1 MFAYAVQQSLR
12 HRLFVLIVALGL
24 VIYGLMTLR
33 TMPIDVLPDL
43 TRPMVTLITEA
54 EGLSPEEVES
64 LVTYPIES
72 AMSGLPG
79 MQRVRSTSGAGL
91 SVVYLEFGWSTDVFK
106 DRQFVVERLSQI
118 SNTLPPGLVPFMTPM
133 SSVMGEIMLMSFT
146 SGGTTSAMDLRE
158 LVDWV
163 VRPRLLAIPGV
174 AQVIPIGGE
183 VRQYRVKPIPGQMMA
198 LDVSLDAISHAL
210 HRFGANT
217 GGGFVDQHDREY
229 VIRNV
234 SRTRHLE
241 DLRSLV
247 IAERNGVSIALSQV
261 ADVAFEP
268 RVKRGDAGY
277 MGEPAVIVSV
287 MKQPGADS
295 TGLVAAVKGA
305 MTGLVH
311 NFPKDVKFRDVIYD
325 QGEFITTSVDNVKRV
340 LIEASVVVTVVLF
353 IFLMNARTTIIS
365 LTAIP
370 ISACAAVLVLHA
382 MGQTINTM
390 TLGGLAIAIG
400 ELVDDAVVGV
410 ENVFRRLRQNAKTAA
425 PRPILSVV
433 ADASM
438 EVRSGILIATV
449 IIVVVLLPLYALS
462 GIEGR
467 MFSPFATAYVV
478 SILASLVTA
487 ITVTPVMCYYLLP
500 KVRLLEGED
509 GAVLRVLKR
518 VNRSVV
524 AWALART
531 RLVATVALVVV
542 AVIGGSLLWIP
553 RVFMPTMNEGSVVVL
568 AELAPGISLE
578 ASNRIGR
585 MVERLVMQVP
595 EAITVARRTGR
606 AELDEHAEGINVSE
620 LNVRLRRSERTDEE
634 IRADIRQR
642 LAPLPVRVILD
653 EPLSHRIDNMIS
665 GVRAKI
671 ALKIFGD
678 DLDTLRSI
686 AGNFEQ
692 QLKGIPGIGDVAV
705 ATQARIP
712 QIEVAVDYDRAA
724 AYGVAPSAITEA
736 LQTLAMGDTVS
747 EILDGER
754 RFDLVIRMHDA
765 DRTTAGLS
773 GLLVE
778 TAQGRIPLATFA
790 DVRETD
796 GPNNIQRENTRRQ
809 IVVRANADSAEMSE
823 VVERIRQIVAATQL
837 PPGYFT
843 DLDGTFRA
851 QEEASSAIMG
861 LAAISLALIFVV
873 LYSRYRHVSLT
884 LMIMAIIPMAMIG
897 GVGGL
902 WIAGLPLSIAS
913 LFGFVTLAGITARN
927 GILKISHYINL
938 VLHEGERFG
947 DALLLR
953 GSEERLAPV
962 LMTTVSAGLALI
974 PLLFGGHDPG
984 KEILHPIAVVIFG
997 GLISTLA
1004 LDTLLTPVL
1013 FKMFGRPALAALTE
1027 GPAASGGLKEAF

>member
-1 MFAYAVQQSLR
+1 MFAYTVEQSLR

-24 VIYGLMTLR
+24 VIYGLISLR
-33 TMPIDVLPDL
+33 AMPIDVLPDL

-64 LVTYPIES
+64 LVTYPIEA

-91 SVVYLEFGWSTDVFK
+91 SVVYLEFDWDTDVYI
-106 DRQFVVERLSQI
+106 DRQFVVERLGQI
-118 SNTLPPGLVPFMTPM
+118 TNSLPPGLVPFMTPM
-133 SSVMGEIMLMSFT
+133 SSVMGEIMLMAFT
-146 SGGTTSAMDLRE
+146 SDSTSAMDLRE

-163 VRPRLLAIPGV
+163 IRPRLLTIPGV

-183 VRQYRVKPIPGQMMA
+183 VRQYRVKPNPSQMMS
-198 LDVSLDAISHAL
+198 LDVSLENLSHAL
-210 HRFGANT
+210 HQFGANT
-217 GGGFVDQHDREY
+217 GGGFVNQHDREY

-234 SRTRHLE
+234 SRTRALD
-241 DLRSLV
+241 DLRNLIV
-247 IAERNGVSIALSQV
+247 AERHGVSIALSQI
-261 ADVAFEP
+261 ADVEFEP

-277 MGEPAVIVSV
+277 MAEPAVIVSV

-295 TGLVAAVKGA
+295 TSLVASVKQA
-305 MTGLVH
+305 MAGISQ
-311 NFPKDVKFRDVIYD
+311 NFPRDVKFRDIIYD
-325 QGEFITTSVDNVKRV
+325 QGDFITASVENVEQV
-340 LIEASVVVTVVLF
+340 LIEASVVVTIVLF

-370 ISACAAVLVLHA
+370 ISACAAILVLSF

-410 ENVFRRLRQNAKTAA
+410 ENVFRRLRQNALLPN
-425 PRPILSVV
+425 PRPAIRVV
-433 ADASM
+433 AEASM
-438 EVRSGILIATV
+438 EVRSGILIATI

-467 MFSPFATAYVV
+467 MFAPFATAYVMA
-478 SILASLVTA
+478 ILASLVTA
-487 ITVTPVMCYYLLP
+487 ISVTPVLCYFLLSNS
-500 KVRLLEGED
+500 KILEDED
-509 GAVLRVLKR
+509 GLVLRFLKR
-518 VNRSVV
+518 INRHVV
-524 AWALART
+524 GWAIART
-531 RLVATVALVVV
+531 RAVAIGALSAVVLVGVTL
-542 AVIGGSLLWIP
+542 IWIP
-553 RVFMPTMNEGSVVVL
+553 RVFMPTMNEGSIVVL
-568 AELAPGISLE
+568 AELSPGISLE

-585 MVERLVMQVP
+585 MVERLIMQVP
-595 EAITVARRTGR
+595 EVVTVGRRTGR

-620 LNVRLRRSERTDEE
+620 VNVRQRRADRTDEE
-634 IRADIRQR
+634 IRQDIRQR
-642 LAPLPVRVILD
+642 LSSLPVRVLLD
-653 EPLSHRIDNMIS
+653 EPLSHRIDHMIS

-678 DLDTLRSI
+678 DLDTLRSL
-686 AGNFEQ
+686 AGSFEQ
-692 QLKGIPGIGDVAV
+692 KLKTVPGIGDVAV

-712 QIEVAVDYDRAA
+712 QIEIAVDYDRAA
-724 AYGVAPSAITEA
+724 SYGVAPSSITEA
-736 LQTLAMGDTVS
+736 LQSLTMGETVS

-765 DRTTAGLS
+765 DRTTEGLA

-778 TAQGRIPLATFA
+778 TPRGRIPLSTFA
-790 DVRETD
+790 EVRETD
-796 GPNNIQRENTRRQ
+796 GPNNVQRENTRRR
-809 IVVRANADSAEMSE
+809 IVVRANADSSDMSR
-823 VVERIRQIVAATQL
+823 VVEEIRKIVAETQM

-851 QEEASSAIMG
+851 QEEASRSIMV
-861 LAAISLALIFVV
+861 LAAISLAMIFVV

-884 LMIMAIIPMAMIG
+884 LMIMAIVPMAMIG
-897 GVGGL
+897 GVGAL
-902 WIAGLPLSIAS
+902 WIVGLPLSIAS

-938 VLHEGERFG
+938 VLHEGETFG
-947 DALLLR
+947 DKLLLR

-962 LMTTVSAGLALI
+962 LMTTLAAGLALI
-974 PLLFGGHDPG
+974 PLLFGGDDPG

-997 GLISTLA
+997 GLISTLT

-1013 FKMFGRPALAALTE
+1013 FKMFGKSALINLTE
-1027 GPAASGGLKEAF
+1027 DNAGRVGLKEAY

>member
-24 VIYGLMTLR
+24 VIYGLMSLR
-33 TMPIDVLPDL
+33 AMPIDVLPDL

-54 EGLSPEEVES
+54 DGLSPEEVES
-64 LVTYPIES
+64 LVTYPIEA

-91 SVVYLEFGWSTDVFK
+91 SVVYLEFDWSTDVYK

-118 SNTLPPGLVPFMTPM
+118 GNTLPPGLVPFMAPM
-133 SSVMGEIMLMSFT
+133 SSVMGEIMLMAFT
-146 SGGTTSAMDLRE
+146 SGATTSAMDLRE

-163 VRPRLLAIPGV
+163 IRPRLLAIPGV

-183 VRQYRVKPIPGQMMA
+183 VRQYRVKPNPGQMMA
-198 LDVSLDAISHAL
+198 LDVSLEAIAQAL

-234 SRTRHLE
+234 SRTRKLD
-241 DLRSLV
+241 DLRALV
-247 IAERNGVSIALSQV
+247 IAERNGTSIALSQV
-261 ADVAFEP
+261 ADVGFEP
-268 RVKRGDAGY
+268 RVKRGDAGH
-277 MGEPAVIVSV
+277 MAEPAVIVSV

-295 TGLVAAVKGA
+295 TSLVAAVKQA
-305 MTGLVH
+305 MGGLVQ
-311 NFPKDVKFRDVIYD
+311 NFPSDVKFRDIIYD
-325 QGEFITTSVDNVKRV
+325 QGDFITTSVENVERV
-340 LIEASVVVTVVLF
+340 LIEASIVVTIVLF
-353 IFLMNARTTIIS
+353 VFLMNARTTIIS

-370 ISACAAVLVLHA
+370 ISACAAILVLDY

-410 ENVFRRLRQNAKTAA
+410 ENVFRRLRQNARLPA
-425 PRPILSVV
+425 PRSVLGVV

-449 IIVVVLLPLYALS
+449 IIVVVLLPLYALT

-467 MFSPFATAYVV
+467 MFAPFATAYVV
-478 SILASLVTA
+478 SILASLATA
-487 ITVTPVMCYYLLP
+487 ITVTPVLCYYLLP
-500 KVRLLEGED
+500 NSRVLEGDD
-509 GAVLRVLKR
+509 GWVVRHLKR
-518 VNRSVV
+518 VNRAVV
-524 AWALART
+524 GWAIART
-531 RLVATVALVVV
+531 RPVAL
-542 AVIGGSLLWIP
+542 AAMAFVILVGGSLLWIP

-585 MVERLVMQVP
+585 MVERLIMQVP

-620 LNVRLRRSERTDEE
+620 LNVRLRRADRNDEE
-634 IRADIRQR
+634 IRADIRAR
-642 LAPLPVRVILD
+642 LASLPVRVILD
-653 EPLSHRIDNMIS
+653 EPLSHRIDHMIS

-686 AGNFEQ
+686 AGRFEQ
-692 QLKGIPGIGDVAV
+692 QMKAIPGIDDVAV
-705 ATQARIP
+705 ATQTRIP
-712 QIEVAVDYDRAA
+712 QIEIAVDYDRAA
-724 AYGVAPSAITEA
+724 GYGVAPSAITEA

-747 EILDGER
+747 QILDGER
-754 RFDLVIRMHDA
+754 RFDLVIRMHDV
-765 DRTTAGLS
+765 DRTTEGLT

-778 TAQGRIPLATFA
+778 TPRGRIPLSTFA

-809 IVVRANADSAEMSE
+809 IVVRANADSSDMSE
-823 VVERIRQIVAATQL
+823 VVERIRGIVAATQM

-884 LMIMAIIPMAMIG
+884 LMIMAIVPMAMIG
-897 GVGGL
+897 GVGAL

-927 GILKISHYINL
+927 GILKVSHYINL
-938 VLHEGERFG
+938 VLHEGETFG

-953 GSEERLAPV
+953 GSDERLAPV
-962 LMTTVSAGLALI
+962 LMTTVSAGLALV
-974 PLLFGGHDPG
+974 PLLFGGDDPG

-1004 LDTLLTPVL
+1004 LDTMLTPVL
-1013 FKMFGRPALAALTE
+1013 FKMFGRSALAALTE
-1027 GPAASGGLKEAF
+1027 GDAGRAGLKEAY

>member
-1 MFAYAVQQSLR
+1 MFAYTIQQSLR
-12 HRLFVLIVALGL
+12 HRLFVMIVALGL
-24 VIYGLMTLR
+24 VVYGLMSLR

-64 LVTYPIES
+64 LVTYPIE
-72 AMSGLPG
+72 AVMSGLPG
-79 MQRVRSTSGAGL
+79 MQRVRSQSGAGL
-91 SVVYLEFGWSTDVFK
+91 SVVYLEFDWSTDVHV
-106 DRQFVVERLSQI
+106 DRQFVVERLSQLTN
-118 SNTLPPGLVPFMTPM
+118 SLPPGLVPFMTPM
-133 SSVMGEIMLMSFT
+133 SSVMGEIMLMAFT
-146 SGGTTSAMDLRE
+146 STSTSAMDLRE
-158 LVDWV
+158 MVDWV
-163 VRPRLLAIPGV
+163 IRPRLLAIPGV

-183 VRQYRVKPIPGQMMA
+183 VRQYRVKPNPGQMMS
-198 LDVSLDAISHAL
+198 LDVSLENLSHAL
-210 HRFGANT
+210 HQFGANT
-217 GGGFVDQHDREY
+217 GGGFVNQHDREF

-234 SRTRHLE
+234 SRTRALE
-241 DLRSLV
+241 DLRNLI
-247 IAERNGVSIALSQV
+247 IAERNGVSIALSQI
-261 ADVAFEP
+261 ADVDFEP

-277 MGEPAVIVSV
+277 MAEPAVIVSV

-295 TGLVAAVKGA
+295 TSLVETVKQA
-305 MTGLVH
+305 MAGITH
-311 NFPKDVKFRDVIYD
+311 NFPPDVKFRDIIYD
-325 QGEFITTSVDNVKRV
+325 QGDFISKSVENVERV
-340 LIEASVVVTVVLF
+340 LIEASVVVTIVLF
-353 IFLMNARTTIIS
+353 VFLMNVRTTIIS

-370 ISACAAVLVLHA
+370 ISACAAILVLNA
-382 MGQTINTM
+382 MGETINTM

-410 ENVFRRLRQNAKTAA
+410 ENVFRRLRQNAQSPT
-425 PRPILSVV
+425 PRPVLSVV

-438 EVRSGILIATV
+438 EVRSGILIATI
-449 IIVVVLLPLYALS
+449 IIVVVLLPLYALT

-467 MFSPFATAYVV
+467 MFAPFATAYVV

-487 ITVTPVMCYYLLP
+487 ISVTPVLCYYLLP
-500 KVRLLEGED
+500 NARILEGED
-509 GAVLRVLKR
+509 GAALRVLKR
-518 VNRSVV
+518 VNRKLVG
-524 AWALART
+524 WALAHAR
-531 RLVATVALVVV
+531 AVALTALAVVS
-542 AVIGGSLLWIP
+542 VIGFSLIWIP
-553 RVFMPTMNEGSVVVL
+553 RVFLPTMNEGSIVVL
-568 AELAPGISLE
+568 AEMNPGVSLE

-595 EAITVARRTGR
+595 EVITVGRRTGR

-620 LNVRLRRSERTDEE
+620 LNVRLRHDSRSDEE
-634 IRADIRQR
+634 IRKDIRLH
-642 LAPLPVRVILD
+642 LASLPVRVILD

-678 DLDTLRSI
+678 DLDTLRSL
-686 AGNFEQ
+686 AGSFETK
-692 QLKGIPGIGDVAV
+692 LKAIPGIGDVAV

-712 QIEVAVDYDRAA
+712 QIEIAVDYDRAA
-724 AYGVAPSAITEA
+724 SYGVAPSSITEA
-736 LQTLAMGDTVS
+736 LQSLTMGETVS

-765 DRTTAGLS
+765 DRTTEGLAA
-773 GLLVE
+773 LLVE
-778 TAQGRIPLATFA
+778 TPRGRIPLSTFA
-790 DVRETD
+790 EVRETD
-796 GPNNIQRENTRRQ
+796 GPNNIQRENTRRR
-809 IVVRANADSAEMSE
+809 IVVRANADSGDMSE
-823 VVERIRQIVAATQL
+823 VVEAIRQVVADTKM

-851 QEEASSAIMG
+851 QEDASRSIMA
-861 LAAISLALIFVV
+861 LACISLALIFVV

-902 WIAGLPLSIAS
+902 WVAELPLSIAS
-913 LFGFVTLAGITARN
+913 MFGFVTLAGITARN

-938 VLHEGERFG
+938 VLHEGETFG
-947 DALLLR
+947 DSLLLR

-962 LMTTVSAGLALI
+962 LMTTVAAGLALI
-974 PLLFGGHDPG
+974 PLLFGGEDPG

-997 GLISTLA
+997 GLISTLT

-1013 FKMFGRPALAALTE
+1013 FKLFGRNALVNLTE
-1027 GPAASGGLKEAF
+1027 GEAGQAGLKEAY

>member
-1 MFAYAVQQSLR
+1 MFAYTVEQSLR

-24 VIYGLMTLR
+24 VIYGLISLR
-33 TMPIDVLPDL
+33 AMPIDVLPDL

-64 LVTYPIES
+64 LVTYPIEA

-91 SVVYLEFGWSTDVFK
+91 SVVYLEFDWDTDVYI
-106 DRQFVVERLSQI
+106 DRQFVVERLGQI
-118 SNTLPPGLVPFMTPM
+118 TNSLPPGLVPFMTPM
-133 SSVMGEIMLMSFT
+133 SSVMGEIMLMAFT
-146 SGGTTSAMDLRE
+146 SDSTSAMDLRE

-163 VRPRLLAIPGV
+163 IRPRLLAIPGV

-183 VRQYRVKPIPGQMMA
+183 VRQYRVKPNPSQMMS
-198 LDVSLDAISHAL
+198 LDVSLENLSHAL
-210 HRFGANT
+210 HQFGANT
-217 GGGFVDQHDREY
+217 GGGFVNQHDREY

-234 SRTRHLE
+234 SRTRALD
-241 DLRSLV
+241 DLRNLIV
-247 IAERNGVSIALSQV
+247 AERHGVSIALSQI
-261 ADVAFEP
+261 ADVEFEP

-277 MGEPAVIVSV
+277 MAEPAVIVSV

-295 TGLVAAVKGA
+295 TSLVASVKQA
-305 MTGLVH
+305 MAGLSQ
-311 NFPKDVKFRDVIYD
+311 NFPRDVKFRDIIYD
-325 QGEFITTSVDNVKRV
+325 QGDFITASVENVEQV
-340 LIEASVVVTVVLF
+340 LIEASVVVTIVLF

-370 ISACAAVLVLHA
+370 ISACAAILVLSF

-390 TLGGLAIAIG
+390 MLGGLAIAIG

-410 ENVFRRLRQNAKTAA
+410 ENVFRRLRQNALLPN
-425 PRPILSVV
+425 PRPAIRVV
-433 ADASM
+433 AEASM
-438 EVRSGILIATV
+438 EVRSGILIATI

-467 MFSPFATAYVV
+467 MFAPFATAYVMA
-478 SILASLVTA
+478 ILASLVTA
-487 ITVTPVMCYYLLP
+487 ISVTPVLCYFLLSNS
-500 KVRLLEGED
+500 KILEDED
-509 GAVLRVLKR
+509 GLVLRFLKR
-518 VNRSVV
+518 INRHVV
-524 AWALART
+524 GWAIART
-531 RLVATVALVVV
+531 RAVAIGALSAVVLVGVTL
-542 AVIGGSLLWIP
+542 IWIP
-553 RVFMPTMNEGSVVVL
+553 RVFMPTMNEGSIVVL
-568 AELAPGISLE
+568 AELSPGISLE

-585 MVERLVMQVP
+585 MVERLIMQVP
-595 EAITVARRTGR
+595 EVVTVGRRTGR

-620 LNVRLRRSERTDEE
+620 VNVRLRRADRTDEE
-634 IRADIRQR
+634 IRQDIRQR
-642 LAPLPVRVILD
+642 LSSLPVRVLLD
-653 EPLSHRIDNMIS
+653 EPLSHRIDHMIS

-678 DLDTLRSI
+678 DLDTLRSL
-686 AGNFEQ
+686 AGSFEQ
-692 QLKGIPGIGDVAV
+692 KLKTVPGIGDVAV

-712 QIEVAVDYDRAA
+712 QIEIAVDYDRAA
-724 AYGVAPSAITEA
+724 SYGVAPSSITEA
-736 LQTLAMGDTVS
+736 LQSLTMGETVS

-765 DRTTAGLS
+765 DRTTEGLA

-778 TAQGRIPLATFA
+778 TPRGRIPLSTFA
-790 DVRETD
+790 EVRETD
-796 GPNNIQRENTRRQ
+796 GPNNVQRENTRRR
-809 IVVRANADSAEMSE
+809 IVVRANADSSDMSR
-823 VVERIRQIVAATQL
+823 VVEEIRKIVAETQM

-851 QEEASSAIMG
+851 QEEASRSIMV
-861 LAAISLALIFVV
+861 LAAISLAMIFVV

-884 LMIMAIIPMAMIG
+884 LMIMAIVPMAMIG
-897 GVGGL
+897 GVGAL
-902 WIAGLPLSIAS
+902 WIVGLPLSIAS

-938 VLHEGERFG
+938 VLHEGETFG
-947 DALLLR
+947 DKLLLR

-962 LMTTVSAGLALI
+962 LMTTLAAGLALI
-974 PLLFGGHDPG
+974 PLLFGGDDPG

-997 GLISTLA
+997 GLISTLT

-1013 FKMFGRPALAALTE
+1013 FKMFGKSALINLTE
-1027 GPAASGGLKEAF
+1027 DNAGRVGLKEAY

>member
-1 MFAYAVQQSLR
+1 MFAYTVEQSLR

-24 VIYGLMTLR
+24 VIYGLISLR
-33 TMPIDVLPDL
+33 AMPIDVLPDL

-64 LVTYPIES
+64 LVTYPIEA

-91 SVVYLEFGWSTDVFK
+91 SVVYLEFDWDTDVYI
-106 DRQFVVERLSQI
+106 DRQFVVERLGQI
-118 SNTLPPGLVPFMTPM
+118 TNSLPPGLVPFMTPM
-133 SSVMGEIMLMSFT
+133 SSVMGEIMLMAFT
-146 SGGTTSAMDLRE
+146 SDSTSAMDLRE

-163 VRPRLLAIPGV
+163 IRPRLLAIPGV

-183 VRQYRVKPIPGQMMA
+183 VRQYRVKPNPSQMMS
-198 LDVSLDAISHAL
+198 LDVSLENLSHAL
-210 HRFGANT
+210 HQFGANT
-217 GGGFVDQHDREY
+217 GGGFVNQHDREY

-234 SRTRHLE
+234 SRTRALD
-241 DLRSLV
+241 DLRNLIV
-247 IAERNGVSIALSQV
+247 AERHGVSIALSQI
-261 ADVAFEP
+261 ADVEFEP

-277 MGEPAVIVSV
+277 MAEPAVIVSV

-295 TGLVAAVKGA
+295 TSLVASVKQA
-305 MTGLVH
+305 MAGLSQ
-311 NFPKDVKFRDVIYD
+311 NFPRDVKFRDIIYD
-325 QGEFITTSVDNVKRV
+325 QGDFITASVENVEQV
-340 LIEASVVVTVVLF
+340 LIEASVVVTIVLF

-370 ISACAAVLVLHA
+370 ISACAAILVLSF

-410 ENVFRRLRQNAKTAA
+410 ENVFRRLRQNALLPN
-425 PRPILSVV
+425 PRPAIRVV
-433 ADASM
+433 AEASM
-438 EVRSGILIATV
+438 EVRSGILIATI

-467 MFSPFATAYVV
+467 MFAPFATAYVMA
-478 SILASLVTA
+478 ILASLVTA
-487 ITVTPVMCYYLLP
+487 ISVTPVLCYFLLSNS
-500 KVRLLEGED
+500 KILEDED
-509 GAVLRVLKR
+509 GLVLRFLKR
-518 VNRSVV
+518 INRHVV
-524 AWALART
+524 GWAIART
-531 RLVATVALVVV
+531 RAVAIGALSAVVLVGVTL
-542 AVIGGSLLWIP
+542 IWIP
-553 RVFMPTMNEGSVVVL
+553 RVFMPTMNEGSIVVL
-568 AELAPGISLE
+568 AELSPGISLE

-585 MVERLVMQVP
+585 MVERLIMQVP
-595 EAITVARRTGR
+595 EVVTVGRRTGR

-620 LNVRLRRSERTDEE
+620 VNVRLRRADRTDEE
-634 IRADIRQR
+634 IRQDIRQR
-642 LAPLPVRVILD
+642 LSSLPVRVLLD
-653 EPLSHRIDNMIS
+653 EPLSHRIDHMIS

-678 DLDTLRSI
+678 DLDTLRSL
-686 AGNFEQ
+686 AGSFEQ
-692 QLKGIPGIGDVAV
+692 KLKTVPGIGDVAV

-712 QIEVAVDYDRAA
+712 QIEIAVDYDRAA
-724 AYGVAPSAITEA
+724 SYGVAPSSITEA
-736 LQTLAMGDTVS
+736 LQSLTMGETVS

-765 DRTTAGLS
+765 DRTTEGLA

-778 TAQGRIPLATFA
+778 TPRGRIPLSTFA
-790 DVRETD
+790 EVRETD
-796 GPNNIQRENTRRQ
+796 GPNNVQRENTRRR
-809 IVVRANADSAEMSE
+809 IVVRANADSSDMSR
-823 VVERIRQIVAATQL
+823 VVEEIRKIVAETQM

-851 QEEASSAIMG
+851 QEEASRSIMV
-861 LAAISLALIFVV
+861 LAAISLAMIFVV

-884 LMIMAIIPMAMIG
+884 LMIMAIVPMAMIG
-897 GVGGL
+897 GVGAL
-902 WIAGLPLSIAS
+902 WIVGLPLSIAS

-938 VLHEGERFG
+938 VLHEGETFG
-947 DALLLR
+947 DKLLLR

-962 LMTTVSAGLALI
+962 LMTTLAAGLALI
-974 PLLFGGHDPG
+974 PLLFGGDDPG

-997 GLISTLA
+997 GLISTLT

-1013 FKMFGRPALAALTE
+1013 FKMFGKSALINLTE
-1027 GPAASGGLKEAF
+1027 DNAGRVGLKEAY